1 MHDSTCAHV
10 RSQNLDLLMCQFR
23 IPIPTSICRFLFSGI
38 AITACKHVVQ
48 PQTRIDVQG
57 VMRLLLQFK
66 DKDQV
71 SLELNPYTYSVTKAN
86 TANWI
91 RDNYT

>member
-1 MHDSTCAHV
+1 MKQTALYVAPVLAFPSKLSHV
-10 RSQNLDLLMCQFR
+10 N
-23 IPIPTSICRFLFSGI
+23 TGI

-91 RDNYT
+91 HASN